1 MCFSAGR
8 VLNVAVC
15 PADTNEPPRVL
26 NYLTAP
32 HVYVWSAVACS
43 SAFPLLFE
51 PQELYA
57 RDHRGNRVKCAP
69 VLALGGLC
77 RESVSWRMRLHRR
90 ADALASPSR
99 QLRDVWAPCGKLM
112 DLLDGEH
119 AQRQG
124 SEAVVGCLRGASS
137 ASCHSSMRGTFE

>member
-1 MCFSAGR
+1 MACNKACAAGR

-32 HVYVWSAVACS
+32 HVFVWSAVSCS

-57 RDHRGNRVKCAP
+57 RDHKGVQVKCVHGP
-69 VLALGGLC
+69 KQQWPWV
-77 RESVSWRMRLHRR
+77 
-90 ADALASPSR
+90 
-99 QLRDVWAPCGKLM
+99 
-112 DLLDGEH
+112 
-119 AQRQG
+119 
-124 SEAVVGCLRGASS
+124 
-137 ASCHSSMRGTFE
+137 

>member
-1 MCFSAGR
+1 MPRHWCELSSRASRERVDVLTAYCCAGR

-32 HVYVWSAVACS
+32 HVYVWSAVSCS

-57 RDHRGNRVKCAP
+57 RDHRGHTVKCA
-69 VLALGGLC
+69 L
-77 RESVSWRMRLHRR
+77 
-90 ADALASPSR
+90 
-99 QLRDVWAPCGKLM
+99 
-112 DLLDGEH
+112 
-119 AQRQG
+119 
-124 SEAVVGCLRGASS
+124 
-137 ASCHSSMRGTFE
+137 T